1 MSLEDA
7 SVEHRSWCDPSECH
21 PSTLGFTHLAR
32 TAVAQSPCGE
42 LAVSVRLEQ
51 DGNGP
56 PTITMT
62 ANYAEVEP
70 DHPAEECE
78 IRFDPGLARA
88 VGWML
93 LTTGRQAARDLNPK
107 PRP

>member
-1 MSLEDA
+1 
-7 SVEHRSWCDPSECH
+7 
-21 PSTLGFTHLAR
+21 
-32 TAVAQSPCGE
+32 
-42 LAVSVRLEQ
+42 
-51 DGNGP
+51 
-56 PTITMT
+56 MT

-70 DHPAEECE
+70 EHPAEECE